1 MFYSFNITQMSAPR
15 SKLTHHHS
23 QSHSHTQDR
32 CLKPQR
38 PVSREDTA
46 SAVADQCFQK
56 TLLSGFQT
64 LVQVDHGKNIIN
76 IVRGYQADCVE
87 GKVFG
92 WKLLL
97 ALLTVTVVGFALFGF
112 IFSLQQ
118 LG

>member
-1 MFYSFNITQMSAPR
+1 MFYSFNKTQMSASR

-23 QSHSHTQDR
+23 QSHSHTQDT
-32 CLKPQR
+32 QR
-38 PVSREDTA
+38 PVSRKDTA